1 MKKIY
6 SLIVLAFCLAAVPLV
21 AQKQLYFGG
30 GGTGISTWFVNQN
43 NYGYQDLD
51 IKASFSYG
59 LNANAGFDFN
69 KNIGIKLELGFQK
82 LGQNYIK
89 DVVDTSFTRNI
100 GVNYFQLPLLFKFRT
115 GGESVKFLA
124 ALGPQFD
131 FLMSAKQKYYY
142 TLKDIDGEY
151 DYDKPI
157 PGTSELISEEDIT
170 HRFNS
175 VDIQA
180 RLDLGIE
187 IIVIKNLFID
197 AAVSFAY
204 GLTDVNASGYHY
216 EDKDGNYNPVHN
228 AYVGF
233 NVGINYCLDFSKGK

>member
-6 SLIVLAFCLAAVPLV
+6 SLVLLALFLAAGPLV

-30 GGTGISTWFVNQN
+30 GGTGISAWFINQN

-51 IKASFSYG
+51 IKAGISYG
-59 LNANAGFDFN
+59 FNANAGFDFN

-89 DVVDTSFTRNI
+89 DVADTSFTRNI
-100 GVNYFQLPLLFKFRT
+100 ALNYFQLPLLFKFRT
-115 GGESVKFLA
+115 GGEVVQFMA
-124 ALGPQFD
+124 AIGPQFD
-131 FLMSAKQKYYY
+131 FLLSAKQKYYY
-142 TLKDIDGEY
+142 TLLNTEGEF

-180 RLDLGIE
+180 RLDLGVE
-187 IIVIKNLFID
+187 IYVIKNLFID
-197 AAVSFAY
+197 AAFSFAY
-204 GLTDVNASGYHY
+204 GMKDIIAPDYQY

-228 AYVGF
+228 VYLGL
-233 NVGINYCLDFSKGK
+233 NVGVNYCLDFSK

>member
-6 SLIVLAFCLAAVPLV
+6 SVVLLALFLAAGPLV

-30 GGTGISTWFVNQN
+30 GGTGISTWFINQN
-43 NYGYQDLD
+43 NYGYKDLD

-69 KNIGIKLELGFQK
+69 KNLGIKLELGFQK

-89 DVVDTSFTRNI
+89 DVADTSFTRNI
-100 GVNYFQLPLLFKFRT
+100 GLNYFQLPLLFKFRT
-115 GGESVKFLA
+115 GGDVVKFMA

-131 FLMSAKQKYYY
+131 FLLSAKQKYFY

-151 DYDKPI
+151 DYDTPI
-157 PGTSELISEEDIT
+157 PGTSELISEADIT

-180 RLDLGIE
+180 RVDLGVE
-187 IIVIKNLFID
+187 IFVVKNLFID
-197 AAVSFAY
+197 AAFSFTY
-204 GLTDVNASGYHY
+204 GLTDIIAPDYQF
-216 EDKDGNYNPVHN
+216 EDVDGNYNPVHN
-228 AYVGF
+228 AYVGL